1 MRENLE
7 MAVRCSRC
15 IGFKRSYKSPC
26 KKCANRRSGQRG
38 RGFKSFFKKA
48 KNAVKKAPKSYIA
61 KMAISQGL
69 AYAPKRY
76 DMGTSKIKNKKIEK
90 LLNLR

>member
-38 RGFKSFFKKA
+38 REFKSFFKKA

-76 DMGTSKIKNKKIEK
+76 DMGTSKIRIKRLKNC
-90 LLNLR
+90 